1 MEKTKVLFVDDD
13 VTFGAS
19 IMLILEELGYEAYY
33 QSSLTIIGEVVEN
46 INPDIIILDVEFG
59 NKNSIDS
66 VPEIKAAAINT
77 PIIFVSSNIDDET
90 IARAIDMGG
99 VAYLKK
105 PFKSKELIA
114 HINRHARK
122 ADGFNLKFGEYTLN
136 ISDESL
142 LFNDIIVKQLSQTE
156 FKLLK
161 LLVLNIN
168 TLVKHDVITHKIWGG
183 DNASG
188 HSISN
193 FIVKLRSYLSKDPKI
208 ELVAVTKSGYKLI
221 SK

>member
-1 MEKTKVLFVDDD
+1 MKKTKVLFVDDD
-13 VTFGAS
+13 VTFGATV
-19 IMLILEELGYEAYY
+19 MLILEEVGYEAYY
-33 QSSLTIIGEVVEN
+33 QSSLTIIGNVVEN

-59 NKNSIDS
+59 KKNSIDS
-66 VPEIKAAAINT
+66 MPEIKAAAVNT

-122 ADGFNLKFGEYTLN
+122 ADDFNLKFGDYELN
-136 ISDESL
+136 ISNESL
-142 LFNDIIVKQLSQTE
+142 SHKDIFVKQLSQTE

-161 LLVLNIN
+161 LLVVNIN
-168 TLVKHDVITHKIWGG
+168 TLVKHDVIIHKIWGG
-183 DNASG
+183 DSASG

-193 FIVKLRSYLSKDPKI
+193 FIVKLRTYLSKDTKI
-208 ELVAVTKSGYKLI
+208 ELVVVPKSGYKLV

>member
-33 QSSLTIIGEVVEN
+33 QSSLTIIGDVVEN

-59 NKNSIDS
+59 DKNSIDS

-114 HINRHARK
+114 HINRHARVNENS
-122 ADGFNLKFGEYTLN
+122 NLKFGGYTLN

-142 LFNDIIVKQLSQTE
+142 FFNGTLEKQLSPTE
-156 FKLLK
+156 FKFLR

-168 TLVKHDVITHKIWGG
+168 TTVKREVINRKVWDSEDV
-183 DNASG
+183 SG
-188 HSISN
+188 HSITN
-193 FIVKLRSYLSKDPKI
+193 FVVKLRAYLSKDSKLK
-208 ELVAVTKSGYKLI
+208 LVTTPRVGYKLI